1 MTRKA
6 LLLLCLS
13 TCLAI
18 AGCSNR
24 SIGKSIDDKLLP
36 GRMSSKINQASA
48 DLKTNSNVVVVSYNG
63 VILLA
68 GQTPR
73 ADLKEL
79 AERVT
84 KSEPGVRRVH
94 NELQLMPPSAV
105 SGLARV
111 NDATITSSI
120 KTRLTADS
128 KVPARNIKVVT
139 ENGVV
144 FLMGLVSRQEANLA
158 TRIVQDVSGVQKIVR
173 LFEYTN

>member
-36 GRMSSKINQASA
+36 GRISSKINQASA

-139 ENGVV
+139 
-144 FLMGLVSRQEANLA
+144 
-158 TRIVQDVSGVQKIVR
+158 
-173 LFEYTN
+173 